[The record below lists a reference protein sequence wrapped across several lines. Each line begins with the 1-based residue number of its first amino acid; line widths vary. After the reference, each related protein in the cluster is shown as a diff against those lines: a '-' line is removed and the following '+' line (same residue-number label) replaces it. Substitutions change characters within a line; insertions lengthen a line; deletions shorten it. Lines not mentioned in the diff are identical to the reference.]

1 MHKILVLGGS
11 GLVGRAIISEM
22 KQYKEFQLYA
32 TCYENTTPLNRDRSF
47 KLDIENPADINNILN
62 ASKPQSVISCLRGD
76 YNKQMVLHTKV
87 AEYLKKNNGQLYFF
101 STANVF
107 DNDLSKPHYEDDSP
121 NSRTDYGQYKIACEK
136 RIVEI
141 LQDNACIL
149 RLPQVWGKASPRMNQ
164 LLSALNNNEKVVV
177 YPKLFLNTN
186 TDEMIAK
193 QVAYII
199 EHKLK
204 GIFHLAA
211 EDVVNHKDFYDELIN
226 GLDYKNARVEENL
239 EEEGCF
245 ALLSKRSNE
254 FPERLRIAN
263 KSVIGYLTSN

>member
-32 TCYENTTPLNRDRSF
+32 TYYENTTPLNQDKSY

-62 ASKPQSVISCLRGD
+62 ATKPQSVISCLRGD

-87 AEYLKKNNGQLYFF
+87 AEYLRENGGRLYFF

-121 NSRTDYGQYKIACEK
+121 NSSTDYGQYKIACEK

-149 RLPQVWGKASPRMNQ
+149 RLPQVWGKASPRMKQ
-164 LLSALNNNEKVVV
+164 LLESMSNNEKVIV

-193 QVAYII
+193 QVSHII
-199 EHKLK
+199 MNKLN

-211 EDVVNHKDFYDELIN
+211 EDVINHKEFYNELIN
-226 GLDYKNARVEENL
+226 RLGFNSARIEENL

-263 KSVIGYLTSN
+263 KSVIGYLTR